1 MLFNFNFVFLG
12 GGGGMRGRWGRLCFN
27 KYNVVYKQ
35 IPVFFQRGRLIFVL
49 SIDSGAT
56 SWAPIPFT
64 RIFII

>member
-1 MLFNFNFVFLG
+1 MLFNFIFFSWRG
-12 GGGGMRGRWGRLCFN
+12 GGDEDDMGQLCFN

-35 IPVFFQRGRLIFVL
+35 IPVFFQRGRLVFVL

-56 SWAPIPFT
+56 SWVPSPFF

>member
-1 MLFNFNFVFLG
+1 MLFNFIFFSWRG
-12 GGGGMRGRWGRLCFN
+12 GGEDDMGQLCFN

-35 IPVFFQRGRLIFVL
+35 IPVFFQRGRLVFVL

-56 SWAPIPFT
+56 SWVPSPFF